1 MATDM
6 ANETASFTVGVFKD
20 LEWATRALEAL
31 ERQGFPPEVLSI
43 VARDTPEAATFVEE
57 RLGAAP
63 DRLPVARLGTLV
75 GAGSLVETL
84 NGSDEGLTKSGIAGT
99 MRRAGF
105 QAHDGQ
111 IYETLTERGGVLVAV
126 QDEARAADALS
137 VFLFHGAGNAAIGAW
152 RGRV

>member
-1 MATDM
+1 M

-20 LEWATRALEAL
+20 LAWATRAFEAL
-31 ERQGFPPEVLSI
+31 ERQGFSPEVLSI
-43 VARDTPEAATFVEE
+43 VARDTPEAATFIEQ
-57 RLGAAP
+57 RLGAVP
-63 DRLPVARLGTLV
+63 DRLPAARLGTLV
-75 GAGSLVETL
+75 GAGSLVEAL
-84 NGSDEGLTKSGIAGT
+84 NGSDEGLKKAGIAGT

-126 QDEARAADALS
+126 QDEPRAADALS
-137 VFLFHGAGNAAIGAW
+137 IFLFHGAGNAAIGAW

>member
-1 MATDM
+1 M

-20 LEWATRALEAL
+20 LEWATKAFEAL
-31 ERQGFPPEVLSI
+31 ERQGFAPQALSV
-43 VARDTPEAATFVEE
+43 VARDTPEAASFIQT
-57 RLGAAP
+57 RLGRAP
-63 DRLPVARLGTLV
+63 DRVTAARLGVVLAVGPLV
-75 GAGSLVETL
+75 DTL
-84 NGSDEGLTKSGIAGT
+84 NGGDDGLARAGIAGT

-126 QDEARAADALS
+126 QDDPRAADALS
-137 VFLFHGAGNAAIGAW
+137 VFLFHGGGNAAIGAW